1 MAQRRSFGDSLPP
14 TVKTVVEILA
24 DTYESWRD
32 DRAIRLGAGL
42 AYYGLFAIIPLI
54 AAAIGIAGMVF
65 SQAEIQSYFT
75 EILNSGLNDELASAI
90 ETVADAV
97 SQQSTAGGATLLG
110 VVSGLFAASLVFAA
124 LQDSLNMIWQ
134 IPVRSG
140 MRQSVRR
147 RMLSFAVVF
156 VVGGVLVGALAV
168 QAIVLVAEGL
178 LPGDLQGVN
187 ILGEVAATV
196 ASWALG
202 IGALAVLFQI
212 LVHKHLAWHS
222 LLVTSTIVGVMLVVG
237 TWALG
242 LYFDRFGSTTVAG
255 VAGGLLIVLVW
266 LYYEAQIL
274 IAGAELL
281 KTLDDRYGTSDAA
294 ETSDVAESS
303 AARTSGVSDVS
314 ELPRQ

>member
-1 MAQRRSFGDSLPP
+1 
-14 TVKTVVEILA
+14 VKTVVEILT

-32 DRAIRLGAGL
+32 DRAIRLGAAL
-42 AYYGLFAIIPLI
+42 AYYGLFAIIPLLVT
-54 AAAIGIAGMVF
+54 AIGIAGMVF
-65 SQAEIQSYFT
+65 SSAQIQSYFA

-97 SQQSTAGGATLLG
+97 SQQSTSGGVSLLG

-124 LQDSLNMIWQ
+124 LQDSLNMIWG

-140 MRQSVRR
+140 LRQSVRR

-156 VVGGVLVGALAV
+156 VIGGVLVGVLAV
-168 QAIVLVAEGL
+168 QAIILVAEGL
-178 LPGDLQGVN
+178 LPVQLDGLD
-187 ILGEVAATV
+187 ILGEIAATV
-196 ASWALG
+196 ASWGLG

-212 LVHKHLAWHS
+212 LVHKHLAWHI
-222 LLVTSTIVGVMLVVG
+222 LFVASTIVSVMLVVG

-242 LYFDRFGSTTVAG
+242 FYFDRFGSTSIAG
-255 VAGGLLIVLVW
+255 VAGGLLIILVW

-281 KTLDDRYGTSDAA
+281 KTLDDRQDTPDAV
-294 ETSDVAESS
+294 ED
-303 AARTSGVSDVS
+303 
-314 ELPRQ
+314 